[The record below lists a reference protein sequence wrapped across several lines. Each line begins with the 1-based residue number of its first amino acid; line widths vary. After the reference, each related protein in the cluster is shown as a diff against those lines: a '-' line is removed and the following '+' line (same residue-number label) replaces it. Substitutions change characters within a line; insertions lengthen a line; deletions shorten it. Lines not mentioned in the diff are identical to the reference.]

1 MNSTA
6 SVIGL
11 DIAKN
16 VFVAVGR
23 DIRGKVVWKK
33 TLARDEVLP
42 SFANLPPTAV
52 GIEACSGSHYWARQL
67 KALGHEAKLIAAQH
81 TRAYVTGNKNDHND
95 AAAIAEA
102 RSRAATKY
110 VAINT
115 QAQQDLQMLHRARQ
129 ALVDEKKAMICRI
142 RSFAHEYGKI
152 FPRGVAKFRAGL
164 TAWLADE
171 GNGLSVMAL
180 ETLRDLV
187 AQLDDKERRLQSYDR
202 RVAEAAQADTGSK
215 RLLAAP
221 GIGKVIATAIVA
233 TVAEPRDFNNGR
245 DFSAN
250 LGLVPREH
258 SSGGKQRLYGITK
271 RGDRYLR
278 TLLIHGARSAL
289 RCADGKDDR
298 ILRWALKLSERRGP
312 NVAAVALANKLAR
325 IAWAMLAHGRDYQPN
340 YVAAGRRAAR

>member
-1 MNSTA
+1 MNITA

-23 DIRGKVVWKK
+23 DERGKVVWKK
-33 TLARDEVLP
+33 TMARDEVLP
-42 SFANLPPTAV
+42 TFANLPPTAV
-52 GIEACSGSHYWARQL
+52 GIEACAGSHYWARQL
-67 KALGHEAKLIAAQH
+67 KALGHDVKLIAAQH
-81 TRAYVTGNKNDHND
+81 TRAYVTGNKNDAND

-102 RSRAATKY
+102 RARAATKS

-115 QAQQDLQMLHRARQ
+115 EAQQDLQMLHRARQ
-129 ALVDEKKAMICRI
+129 ALVEEKKAMVCRI
-142 RSFAHEYGKI
+142 RALAHEYGMI
-152 FPRGVAKFRAGL
+152 FPLGVAKFRACL
-164 TAWLADE
+164 TLWLTDA
-171 GNGLSVMAL
+171 GNGLSGMAM
-180 ETLRDLV
+180 ETFRDLV
-187 AQLDDKERRLQSYDR
+187 AQLDDKEARLQVYERRLAD
-202 RVAEAAQADTGSK
+202 AARTNEKSK
-215 RLLAAP
+215 RLLAVP
-221 GIGKVIATAIVA
+221 GIGIITATALLASVA
-233 TVAEPRDFNNGR
+233 DATDFKTGR
-245 DFSAN
+245 DLSAN

-298 ILRWALKLSERRGP
+298 MLRWARSLAERRGA

-325 IAWAMLAHGRDYQPN
+325 VAWAMMVQGRDYQPN
-340 YVAAGRRAAR
+340 YATA

>member
-1 MNSTA
+1 MNTTA

-23 DIRGKVVWKK
+23 DVRGKVVWKK
-33 TLARDEVLP
+33 TLARDEVLAT
-42 SFANLPPTAV
+42 FANLPPTPV

-67 KALGHEAKLIAAQH
+67 NALGHAVKLIAAQH
-81 TRAYVTGNKNDHND
+81 TRAYVTGNKNDAND

-115 QAQQDLQMLHRARQ
+115 EAQQDLQRMHRARQ
-129 ALVDEKKAMICRI
+129 ALRDERTAMICRI
-142 RSFAHEYGKI
+142 RAFAHEYGKI
-152 FPRGVAKFRAGL
+152 FPLGVAKFRAGL
-164 TAWLADE
+164 APWLADD
-171 GNGLSVMAL
+171 GHGLSAMAL

-187 AQLDDKERRLQSYDR
+187 AQLDEREQRLQTYDR
-202 RVAEAAQADTGSK
+202 RVAEAAQADAQAK
-215 RLLAAP
+215 RLLAVP
-221 GIGKVIATAIVA
+221 GIGKLTATAIVA
-233 TVAEPRDFNNGR
+233 TVSEPRDFKQGR
-245 DFSAN
+245 DLSAN

-258 SSGGKQRLYGITK
+258 STGGKQRLYGITK

-278 TLLIHGARSAL
+278 SLLIHGARSAL

-298 ILRWALKLSERRGP
+298 ILRWALKLAERRGT

-325 IAWAMLAHGRDYQPN
+325 IVWAMLAHGRDYQPN
-340 YVAAGRRAAR
+340 YGAA

>member
-1 MNSTA
+1 
-6 SVIGL
+6 L

-16 VFVAVGR
+16 IFVAVGR
-23 DIRGKVVWKK
+23 DARGKILWKK

-42 SFANLPPTAV
+42 SFANLPPTLV

-67 KALGHEAKLIAAQH
+67 NGLGHDVKLIAAQH
-81 TRAYVTGNKNDHND
+81 TRVYVTGNKNDAND

-110 VAINT
+110 VSINT

-129 ALVDEKKAMICRI
+129 ALVNERKAMICRI
-142 RSFAHEYGKI
+142 RAFAHEYGQI
-152 FPRGVAKFRAGL
+152 FPEGVAKVRARL
-164 TAWLADE
+164 TPWLADTC
-171 GNGLSVMAL
+171 NGLSAMAL

-187 AQLDDKERRLQSYDR
+187 AQLDDKEERLQTYDR
-202 RVAEAAQADTGSK
+202 RLAEAAQADAKAK
-215 RLLAAP
+215 RLLAVP
-221 GIGKVIATAIVA
+221 GIGTITATAIVA
-233 TVAEPRDFNNGR
+233 AVADAKAFNNGR
-245 DFSAN
+245 DLSAN
-250 LGLVPREH
+250 LGLIPREH

-289 RCADGKDDR
+289 RWADGKDDR
-298 ILRWALKLSERRGP
+298 ILRWALKLAERRGQ

-325 IAWAMLAHGRDYQPN
+325 IVWAMLAHGRDYRPN
-340 YVAAGRRAAR
+340 YETA

>member
-1 MNSTA
+1 MNTTA

-23 DIRGKVVWKK
+23 DARGKMLWKK

-42 SFANLPPTAV
+42 TFANLPPTSV
-52 GIEACSGSHYWARQL
+52 GIEACAGSHYWARQL
-67 KALGHEAKLIAAQH
+67 NALGHEVKLIAAQH
-81 TRAYVTGNKNDHND
+81 TRAYVTGNKNDAND

-102 RSRAATKY
+102 RSRAATKA

-115 QAQQDLQMLHRARQ
+115 EAQQDLQMLHRARQ
-129 ALVDEKKAMICRI
+129 ALVDEKKAMVGRI
-142 RSFAHEYGKI
+142 QAFAHEYGTI
-152 FPRGVAKFRAGL
+152 FPLGVAKFRAGL
-164 TAWLADE
+164 TLWLTDD
-171 GNGLSVMAL
+171 GNGLSAMAL

-187 AQLDDKERRLQSYDR
+187 GQLDDKEQRLQTYDR
-202 RVAEAAQADTGSK
+202 RLAEAAQADETAK
-215 RLLAAP
+215 RLLAVP
-221 GIGKVIATAIVA
+221 GIGKLTATAIVA
-233 TVAEPRDFNNGR
+233 TVSEPRDFSQGR
-245 DFSAN
+245 DLSAN

-258 SSGGKQRLYGITK
+258 STGGKQRLYGITK

-289 RCADGKDDR
+289 RCADGKEDR
-298 ILRWALKLSERRGP
+298 ILRWALKLAERRGH

-325 IAWAMLAHGRDYQPN
+325 IVWAMLAYGRDYQPN
-340 YVAAGRRAAR
+340 HGIARW

>member
-23 DIRGKVVWKK
+23 DGHGKVVWKK
-33 TLARDEVLP
+33 TLARDEVLAT
-42 SFANLPPTAV
+42 FANLPPTPV

-67 KALGHEAKLIAAQH
+67 NALGHVVKLIAAQH
-81 TRAYVTGNKNDHND
+81 TRAYVTGNKNDAND

-102 RSRAATKY
+102 RSRSATKY
-110 VAINT
+110 VSINT
-115 QAQQDLQMLHRARQ
+115 EAQQDLQMLHRARQ

-152 FPRGVAKFRAGL
+152 FPVGVAKFRVGL

-171 GNGLSVMAL
+171 GHGLSASAL

-187 AQLDDKERRLQSYDR
+187 SQLDDKEQRLQTYDR
-202 RVAEAAQADTGSK
+202 RVAEAAQADAQAK
-215 RLLAAP
+215 RLLAVP
-221 GIGKVIATAIVA
+221 GIGQITATAIVA
-233 TVAEPRDFNNGR
+233 TVAEPRDFNHGR
-245 DFSAN
+245 DLSAN

-258 SSGGKQRLYGITK
+258 STGGKQRLYGITK

-289 RCADGKDDR
+289 RYADGKDDR
-298 ILRWALKLSERRGP
+298 ILRWALKLAERRGQ

-325 IAWAMLAHGRDYQPN
+325 IAWAMMAHGRDYQPN
-340 YVAAGRRAAR
+340 YRAA

>member
-1 MNSTA
+1 MKSTA

-23 DIRGKVVWKK
+23 DLHGKVVWKK
-33 TLARDEVLP
+33 TLARDEVLAF
-42 SFANLPPTAV
+42 FANLPATAV

-67 KALGHEAKLIAAQH
+67 NALGHEAKLIAAQH
-81 TRAYVTGNKNDHND
+81 TRAYVSGNKNDAND

-110 VAINT
+110 VAINS

-129 ALVDEKKAMICRI
+129 ALVEEKRAMVCRI
-142 RSFAHEYGKI
+142 RAFAHEYGQI
-152 FPRGVAKFRAGL
+152 FPLGVAKFRAGL
-164 TAWLADE
+164 TQCLAADD
-171 GNGLSVMAL
+171 NGLSGMAL
-180 ETLRDLV
+180 ETLRELL
-187 AQLDDKERRLQSYDR
+187 AQLDDKETRLQAYDR
-202 RVAEAAQADTGSK
+202 RLAEAARANEPAK
-215 RLLAAP
+215 RLMEVP
-221 GIGKVIATAIVA
+221 GIGILTATALIASIADA
-233 TVAEPRDFNNGR
+233 TEFNSGR
-245 DFSAN
+245 DLSAN

-258 SSGGKQRLYGITK
+258 SSGGKQRLFCITK

-289 RCADGKDDR
+289 RWADGKADR
-298 ILRWALKLSERRGP
+298 ILRWALKVAERRGA

-340 YVAAGRRAAR
+340 HGAA

>member
-1 MNSTA
+1 MNTTA

-23 DIRGKVVWKK
+23 DGHGKVVWKK
-33 TLARDEVLP
+33 TLARDEVLAT
-42 SFANLPPTAV
+42 FANLPPTAV

-67 KALGHEAKLIAAQH
+67 NALGHVVKLIAAQH
-81 TRAYVTGNKNDHND
+81 TRAYVTGNKNDAND

-110 VAINT
+110 VSINT

-129 ALVDEKKAMICRI
+129 ALVDEKKAMVCRI
-142 RSFAHEYGKI
+142 RAFVHEYGKI
-152 FPRGVAKFRAGL
+152 FPVGVAKFRVGL

-171 GNGLSVMAL
+171 GHGLSASAL

-187 AQLDDKERRLQSYDR
+187 AQLDDKEQRLQTYDR
-202 RVAEAAQADTGSK
+202 RVAEAAQADAQAK
-215 RLLAAP
+215 RLLAVP
-221 GIGKVIATAIVA
+221 GIGKLTATAIVA
-233 TVAEPRDFNNGR
+233 TVAEPRDFNHGR
-245 DFSAN
+245 DLSAN

-258 SSGGKQRLYGITK
+258 STGGKQRLYGITK

-298 ILRWALKLSERRGP
+298 ILRWALKLAERRGQ

-325 IAWAMLAHGRDYQPN
+325 IAWTMMAHGRDYQPN
-340 YVAAGRRAAR
+340 YGAA

>member
-1 MNSTA
+1 MNTTA

-16 VFVAVGR
+16 IFVAVGR
-23 DIRGKVVWKK
+23 DARGKILWKK

-42 SFANLPPTAV
+42 SFANLPPTLV

-67 KALGHEAKLIAAQH
+67 NGLGHDVKLIAAQH
-81 TRAYVTGNKNDHND
+81 TRVYVTGNKNDAND

-110 VAINT
+110 VSINT

-129 ALVDEKKAMICRI
+129 ALVNERKAMICRI
-142 RSFAHEYGKI
+142 RAFAHEYGQI
-152 FPRGVAKFRAGL
+152 FPKGVAKFRARL
-164 TAWLADE
+164 TPWLADTC
-171 GNGLSVMAL
+171 NGLSAMAL

-187 AQLDDKERRLQSYDR
+187 AQLDDKEQRLQTYDR
-202 RVAEAAQADTGSK
+202 RLAEAAQADAKAK
-215 RLLAAP
+215 RLLAVP
-221 GIGKVIATAIVA
+221 GIGTITATAIVA
-233 TVAEPRDFNNGR
+233 AVADAKAFNNGR
-245 DFSAN
+245 DLSAN
-250 LGLVPREH
+250 LGLIPREH

-289 RCADGKDDR
+289 RWADGKDDR
-298 ILRWALKLSERRGP
+298 ILRWALKLAERRGQ
-312 NVAAVALANKLAR
+312 NVAAV
-325 IAWAMLAHGRDYQPN
+325 
-340 YVAAGRRAAR
+340 